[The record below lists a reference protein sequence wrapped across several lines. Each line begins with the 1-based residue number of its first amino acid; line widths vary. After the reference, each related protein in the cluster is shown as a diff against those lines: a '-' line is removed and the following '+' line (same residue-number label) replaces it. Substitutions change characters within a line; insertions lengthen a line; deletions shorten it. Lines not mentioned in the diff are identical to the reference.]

1 MLFQWNQRVYPNMIK
16 KKISDKYHTIEA
28 KDNKLKY
35 KKSQKYESNNFD
47 MKLII
52 WYTFY
57 SKYRIHTAN
66 YKIRISNLIK
76 SKKYSKALEYNLN

>member
-1 MLFQWNQRVYPNMIK
+1 MIK

-52 WYTFY
+52 
-57 SKYRIHTAN
+57 
-66 YKIRISNLIK
+66 
-76 SKKYSKALEYNLN
+76 